1 MVDELLEG
9 NSPAY
14 SKLSGK
20 STTLDAI
27 AGLTTVTHG
36 KVTVSGSQ
44 GIGFCPQRNVL
55 FKECT
60 VEENVSIFNRL
71 KSIESVASKV
81 ENHELIKAC
90 DLDRKIGAR
99 VSSLSGGQMRES
111 HQVLVLV
118 SIEIDCFT
126 RKASIVLDVY
136 WRQPC
141 VFGKCSS
148 LLGYSFSWHN
158 RSMSA
163 AVV

>member
-1 MVDELLEG
+1 MDESLER
-9 NSPAY
+9 NFPAH
-14 SKLSGK
+14 SKFSGK

-27 AGLTTVTHG
+27 AGLTTVTRG
-36 KVTVSGSQ
+36 KVTVNGNQ

-99 VSSLSGGQMRES
+99 VSSLSGGQMREYR
-111 HQVLVLV
+111 QILILV
-118 SIEIDCFT
+118 STEINCLL

-136 WRQPC
+136 WWQPC
-141 VFGKCSS
+141 VFGRCSS
-148 LLGYSFSWHN
+148 LVGLIFL
-158 RSMSA
+158 MA
-163 AVV
+163 